1 MIGWMDS
8 AWQGLQMVS
17 FIDKCNH
24 FVMLCFHDLTIV
36 IVNTVQ
42 QWCRDCVDDALECCG
57 IVPFEIGLDFLPV
70 VTA

>member
-1 MIGWMDS
+1 
-8 AWQGLQMVS
+8 MVS

-42 QWCRDCVDDALECCG
+42 QWCQDCVDDTLECWG
-57 IVPFEIGLDFLPV
+57 TVPLKIGLVGVSGGGASVWPTV
-70 VTA
+70 VSR